1 MYFIP
6 YLIVG
11 DDVVFLLRRGLKNMN
26 HELRIMSY
34 GVCVDTQ

>member
-1 MYFIP
+1 MLF
-6 YLIVG
+6 
-11 DDVVFLLRRGLKNMN
+11 FLLRRGLKNMN